1 MKEYLRMKDAFW
13 CKIKFGNHGVRCF
26 IEGSDPPWIIDFW
39 DAKTARYASHAINEH
54 DVLVEKVRELEA
66 KIAELTESK

>member
-13 CKIKFGNHGVRCF
+13 CKIKFGNYGVRCF

-39 DAKTARYASHAINEH
+39 DAKTKEDAIAYAKAMCGIK
-54 DVLVEKVRELEA
+54 D
-66 KIAELTESK
+66 